1 MGVAHAAGVCAAVY
15 LLGRDGIS
23 LRDGVLI
30 GCSAVYLLRY
40 LLTAFFLLQRGV
52 DWAEAAQVGPFLF
65 ALQAFFGFL
74 GSRSS
79 VPWHWVDC
87 IAVSLYVVG
96 SFLNTASEL
105 QRKRWKGVP
114 DNKGHLYTGG
124 LFSLSMH
131 INYFGDALL
140 FTGFALLTTSAWALF
155 VPLVMTVLFLF
166 LHIPTLDDYLAKRYP
181 TEFEPWANRTKKF
194 IPFVY

>member
-105 QRKRWKGVP
+105 QRKRWKGSP
-114 DNKGHLYTGG
+114 TTRATSTREAS
-124 LFSLSMH
+124 FPCPCTS
-131 INYFGDALL
+131 
-140 FTGFALLTTSAWALF
+140 TTSETRF
-155 VPLVMTVLFLF
+155 SS
-166 LHIPTLDDYLAKRYP
+166 LASPCSRP
-181 TEFEPWANRTKKF
+181 AHGLCSFRSS
-194 IPFVY
+194 